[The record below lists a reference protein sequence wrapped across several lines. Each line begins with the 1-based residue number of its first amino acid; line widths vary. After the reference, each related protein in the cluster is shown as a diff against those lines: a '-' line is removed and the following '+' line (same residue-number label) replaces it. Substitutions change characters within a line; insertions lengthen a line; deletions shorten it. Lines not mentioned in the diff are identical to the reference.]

1 MSFLLFFLYGYCNI
15 VIEKILLFFYVYV
28 KNLLKMYYLIF
39 VLIECFMYVCSI
51 FV

>member
-15 VIEKILLFFYVYV
+15 VIEKILLLFCVYV